1 QRLANVGIPAT
12 TGKYTAECLGRGE
25 TAIAHQV
32 FRVGLKHQAVIAA
45 GVTAAAC
52 VIVHFLAEP
61 QYRLMSYLIV
71 LSMWPGMVNNVPAQ
85 ANVGAEDLR
94 ANIPASAA
102 YFATYSAMVVS
113 TLVLHWGVNGLA
125 ASVLLSRSLEAL
137 VR

>member
-1 QRLANVGIPAT
+1 M
-12 TGKYTAECLGRGE
+12 
-25 TAIAHQV
+25 
-32 FRVGLKHQAVIAA
+32 
-45 GVTAAAC
+45 
-52 VIVHFLAEP
+52 VHFLAEP

-137 VR
+137 VRYWGVHRRLSRIPPAPIPPELQLRMFRFSRQNLVLLGLGLVIWDRPEV